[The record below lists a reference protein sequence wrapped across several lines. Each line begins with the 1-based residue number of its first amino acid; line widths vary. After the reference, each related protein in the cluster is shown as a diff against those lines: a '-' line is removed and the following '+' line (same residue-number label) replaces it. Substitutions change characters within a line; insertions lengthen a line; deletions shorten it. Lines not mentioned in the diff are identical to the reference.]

1 MLLAVSGIF
10 AGCSNE
16 QPQQETKDQDTQNQ
30 GKTENQQISDEKA
43 LKLSRVEWPG
53 VTQKS
58 YVLKDIFETLGYDVS
73 LEAYTVPLVLKGLE
87 TGDLDAFAGT
97 WFQTFGEP
105 LQNRL
110 DAGSIKVASV
120 QIENSTYRPAVP
132 TYVFEAGVKSLAGLA
147 EHAEKFDYKYYGIEP
162 GNDGNQI
169 MLDAVENDTYGLADW
184 TVVESST
191 SAMLAQVESTIENED
206 WIVFSGWKPHWMNVV
221 LDMKYLDDPEGI
233 WGGDERI
240 GTVVTSSF
248 PEKSPNAFKLLEQFD
263 IDSDIQS
270 AWILEYGKNGRKPEE
285 VAKEWITNNVDLVS
299 EWVQGV
305 KSFDGRNAE
314 DVLREAY

>member
-1 MLLAVSGIF
+1 
-10 AGCSNE
+10 
-16 QPQQETKDQDTQNQ
+16 
-30 GKTENQQISDEKA
+30 
-43 LKLSRVEWPG
+43 
-53 VTQKS
+53 
-58 YVLKDIFETLGYDVS
+58 
-73 LEAYTVPLVLKGLE
+73 
-87 TGDLDAFAGT
+87 
-97 WFQTFGEP
+97 
-105 LQNRL
+105 
-110 DAGSIKVASV
+110 
-120 QIENSTYRPAVP
+120 
-132 TYVFEAGVKSLAGLA
+132 
-147 EHAEKFDYKYYGIEP
+147 
-162 GNDGNQI
+162 
-169 MLDAVENDTYGLADW
+169 
-184 TVVESST
+184 
-191 SAMLAQVESTIENED
+191 MLAQVESTIENED

-285 VAKEWITNNVDLVS
+285 VAKEWIPNNLDLVS